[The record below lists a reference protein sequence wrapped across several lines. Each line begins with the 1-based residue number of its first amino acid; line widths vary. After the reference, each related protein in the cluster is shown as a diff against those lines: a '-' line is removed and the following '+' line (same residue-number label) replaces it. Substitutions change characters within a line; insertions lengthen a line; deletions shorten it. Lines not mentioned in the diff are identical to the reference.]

1 MPDCFRAGR
10 AMLARAF
17 RHLALAAVVTGLAPA
32 LAASNLVNIST
43 RLQVLTGND
52 VLIGGFIIGGSAAK
66 TVVVRAR
73 GPSLASAGIANPL
86 ANPRLDLY
94 SGQALVTSN
103 DDWGQAPNAPAIQ
116 SSGLAPADSREAAI
130 LVTLGP
136 GAYTA
141 VVNGV
146 GGATGVGIVEVF
158 EVDRPDVPLANISTR
173 GQVRTGNDVMIGG
186 FVIQGDVPQTVVV
199 RARGPSLAPY
209 GIANPLANPFLQ
221 LMSGQTVIAA
231 NDDWGGSTSA
241 LEIQQSGFA
250 PDSPA
255 ESALLVTLAPGPYT
269 AIVTGVGGGTGVG
282 IVEVF
287 GLGPRNEAARLLQ
300 QATWGATLGEITRV
314 AAIGPA
320 AWLDE
325 QFAMPISDHTAQA
338 AWNIAQNKAGANG
351 CTDPTGGCPWQ
362 VTTPTIYK
370 FAFEGRDQLRL
381 RVANALSQ
389 ILVVS
394 LNNNRLGDSGTGI
407 PNYLDLLGGYAFD
420 NFRTL
425 LKAVTLHPAM
435 GVYLDMLGSSQEVPN
450 ENYARELLQ
459 LFSIGTV
466 MLNPDGTVQRDGQGV
481 AIPAYDEETVQGF
494 ARAFTGWHFADQDM
508 TKSWK
513 FYWPDEKWTVP
524 MKPWTARRCPQDG
537 RWPAGS
543 TTTYCS
549 LSDPNRSF
557 PPPHHTGTKKL
568 LQYAGAPYANLPAGQ
583 GPELDLDNAIDNIFN
598 HPNVG
603 PFIGKQLIQRLVTSN
618 PTPGYVQRV
627 AGAFANNGSGVR
639 GDMRAVVRAILLDT
653 EARSTAVAAGNGFG
667 KLREPV
673 AKFLHLHRAFGAR
686 ASGGYYN
693 IWDLS
698 DPDALG
704 QAPLKAPSVFNF
716 YDRDF
721 SPAGPLGQAGLVGP
735 EFDITTASTV
745 AGFSDFTKW
754 AVFPGFNSGASDPS
768 QWIKPNHD
776 RYLAGPVALA
786 DTPAALVDE
795 LDLLLT
801 AGNLKAKFKADL
813 VATLNGVTRTAVAD
827 QRRDRLRIA
836 IWQIVHSAEY
846 AVQR

>member
-1 MPDCFRAGR
+1 MPEFLRAGR
-10 AMLARAF
+10 VTFARAF
-17 RHLALAAVVTGLAPA
+17 RHLVLVAVVTGLAPA

-43 RLQVLTGND
+43 RLQVLTGDD
-52 VLIGGFIIGGSAAK
+52 VLIGGFIIGGSAPK

-73 GPSLASAGIANPL
+73 GPSLAAAGIANPL

-94 SGQALVTSN
+94 TGQAIVSSN
-103 DDWGQAPNAPAIQ
+103 DDWGQAANAAAIQ
-116 SSGLAPADSREAAI
+116 ASGFAPPDPKESAI
-130 LVTLGP
+130 LYTLGP

-146 GGATGVGIVEVF
+146 AGGTGVGLIEVF
-158 EVDRPDVPLANISTR
+158 EVDRPDVPLSNISTR

-186 FVIQGDVPQTVVV
+186 FVIQGDVPQTVIV
-199 RARGPSLAPY
+199 RARGPSLAAA

-221 LMSGQTVIAA
+221 LLSGQTVVAA

-250 PDSPA
+250 PASPA
-255 ESALLVTLAPGPYT
+255 ESALLVTLSPGPYT

-287 GLGPRNEAARLLQ
+287 GLAPRKEAARLLQ

-314 AAIGPA
+314 AAIGPS

-338 AWNIAQNKAGANG
+338 VWNIAQNKAGANG
-351 CTDPTGGCPWQ
+351 CTDTTGGCPWQ
-362 VTTPTIYK
+362 VSTPTIYK

-389 ILVVS
+389 IMVVS
-394 LNNNRLGDSGTGI
+394 LNNNRLGDSGTAI

-466 MLNPDGTVQRDGQGV
+466 MLNADGSVQRDGQGV
-481 AIPAYDEETVQGF
+481 ALPTYDEETVQGF

-513 FYWPDEKWTVP
+513 FYWPDERWTVP

-543 TTTYCS
+543 TTTWCS

-627 AGAFANNGSGVR
+627 SAVFANNGSGVR
-639 GDMRAVVRAILLDT
+639 GDLRAVVRAILMDT
-653 EARSTAVAAGNGFG
+653 EARSEAVAAGDTFG

-673 AKFLHLHRAFGAR
+673 AKFLHLHLAFGAR
-686 ASGGYYN
+686 TSGGYYN
-693 IWDLS
+693 IGDLS
-698 DPDALG
+698 DPDSLG
-704 QAPLKAPSVFNF
+704 QSPLKAPSVFNF
-716 YDRDF
+716 YDREF
-721 SPAGPLGQAGLVGP
+721 SPSGPIGQAGLVGP
-735 EFDITTASTV
+735 EFEMTTASSV
-745 AGFSDFTKW
+745 AGFSEFTKW
-754 AVFPGFNSGASDPS
+754 AVFNGYNNGSSDPTR
-768 QWIKPNHD
+768 WVRPNYD
-776 RYLAGPVALA
+776 RFLAGNVAIA
-786 DTPAALVDE
+786 DTPASLVDE

-801 AGNLKAKFKADL
+801 AGNLKPKFKADL
-813 VATLNGVTRTAVAD
+813 ATMVGNIRRTAIAD
-827 QRRDRLRIA
+827 QRRDRLRA
-836 IWQIVHSAEY
+836 AMWQIIHSAEY